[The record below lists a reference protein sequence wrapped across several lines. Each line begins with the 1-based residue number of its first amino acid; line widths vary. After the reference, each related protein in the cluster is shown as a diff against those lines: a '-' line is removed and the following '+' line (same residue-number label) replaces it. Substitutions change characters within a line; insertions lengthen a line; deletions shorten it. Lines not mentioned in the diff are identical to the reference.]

1 MKIILIILG
10 VIISA
15 FIAVQIYAMSIRKD
29 TESYPYEVVKK
40 YDNFEIRE
48 YESRLFSTVKL
59 GTKDYE
65 QASRE
70 GFSILAAYIFG
81 GNDKNE
87 KIAMTSPVKMS
98 LGDSMTVMFMV
109 PEDKK
114 QEDLPNP
121 NTSKIEFKTAPN
133 KKVAAI
139 TFGGWAS
146 TEKIEK
152 HKNRLIK
159 WLKEENIAYKQNF
172 FFLGYNPPFD
182 VVNRRNEVIVE
193 LKH

>member
-1 MKIILIILG
+1 MKIFFIILG

-29 TESYPYEVVKK
+29 SETYPYEVVKK
-40 YDNFEIRE
+40 YENFEIRE

-59 GTKDYE
+59 DTKDYD

-98 LGDSMTVMFMV
+98 LEDSMTVMFMV

-121 NTSKIEFKTAPN
+121 NTSKIEFQTAPH

-139 TFGGWAS
+139 TFAGWAS
-146 TEKIEK
+146 AEKIEK
-152 HKNRLIK
+152 YKNQLIK
-159 WLKEENIAYKQNF
+159 LLKEENIAHTQNF

-193 LKH
+193 LSQ